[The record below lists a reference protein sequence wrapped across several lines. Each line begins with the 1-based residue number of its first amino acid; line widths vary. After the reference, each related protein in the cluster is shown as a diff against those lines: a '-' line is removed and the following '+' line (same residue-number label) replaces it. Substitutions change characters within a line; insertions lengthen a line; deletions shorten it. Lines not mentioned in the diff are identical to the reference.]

1 MSTSLFALT
10 GDALLLQR
18 QIDDTA
24 ERLFSE
30 DPADVAAATEAL
42 EQLITAEASNRQ
54 ALASKADAW
63 CWVIDS
69 LRSQATARREHAT
82 RLRELADHA
91 KRRAEALQ
99 DQLVAAL
106 GRVDPDATKWELPE
120 HRITSRKTTAVE
132 LDPDLAPEDLPEQ
145 FRRVKTTTSVDKPAI
160 KDAITEAIKLATA
173 ELPSD
178 EAAAMAAELAA
189 TFIDGAQ
196 LVERRSWRIA

>member
-24 ERLFSE
+24 ERLFSD

-42 EQLITAEASNRQ
+42 EQLITAEANNRA

-69 LRSQATARREHAT
+69 LRSQAAARREHAT
-82 RLRELADHA
+82 RLRDLADQA
-91 KRRAEALQ
+91 ECRAEALQ
-99 DQLVAAL
+99 DQLVRAL
-106 GRVDPDATKWELPE
+106 GHVDPEATKWELPS
-120 HRITSRKTTAVE
+120 HKLTSRRTTAVE

-145 FRRVKTTTSVDKPAI
+145 FRRTRTTTSADR
-160 KDAITEAIKLATA
+160 TA
-173 ELPSD
+173 L
-178 EAAAMAAELAA
+178 AAALKAGQS
-189 TFIDGAQ
+189 IDGAQ

>member
-1 MSTSLFALT
+1 MLRSAAALQRRFPLLSMSTSLFALT

-42 EQLITAEASNRQ
+42 EQLITAEANNRQ

-69 LRSQATARREHAT
+69 LRSQASARREHAT

-91 KRRAEALQ
+91 ERRAEALQ

-120 HRITSRKTTAVE
+120 HRITSRKTVAVE

-145 FRRVKTTTSVDKPAI
+145 FRRVKTTTSADR
-160 KDAITEAIKLATA
+160 TA
-173 ELPSD
+173 L
-178 EAAAMAAELAA
+178 AAALKAGEA
-189 TFIDGAQ
+189 IDGAQ

>member
-1 MSTSLFALT
+1 MTASLFDLT

-42 EQLITAEASNRQ
+42 EQLITAEANNRA

-69 LRSQATARREHAT
+69 LRSQATARREHAH

-91 KRRAEALQ
+91 ERRAEALQ

-106 GRVDPDATKWELPE
+106 GRVDPDATKWELPS
-120 HRITSRKTTAVE
+120 HKLTSRRTTAVE

-145 FRRVKTTTSVDKPAI
+145 FRRTRTVTSADRIA
-160 KDAITEAIKLATA
+160 L
-173 ELPSD
+173 
-178 EAAAMAAELAA
+178 AAALKAGAA
-189 TFIDGAQ
+189 IDGAQ
-196 LVERRSWRIA
+196 LVERRSWKIA

>member
-1 MSTSLFALT
+1 MLRSAAALQRRFPPLSMSTSLFALT

-42 EQLITAEASNRQ
+42 EQLITAEANNRA
-54 ALASKADAW
+54 ALTSKADAW

-69 LRSQATARREHAT
+69 LRSQAAARREHAT
-82 RLRELADHA
+82 RLRDLADQA
-91 KRRAEALQ
+91 ECRAEALQ

-120 HRITSRKTTAVE
+120 HRITSRRTTAVE
-132 LDPDLAPEDLPEQ
+132 LNPDLAPEDLPEQ
-145 FRRVKTTTSVDKPAI
+145 FRRTRTTTSADRA
-160 KDAITEAIKLATA
+160 AL
-173 ELPSD
+173 
-178 EAAAMAAELAA
+178 AAALKAGAA
-189 TFIDGAQ
+189 IDGAQ